1 MIALL
6 QLGDNGVKAAGEE
19 AKVEHPAVRQA
30 VEELVQPLQDDRP
43 VDRKLVELY
52 SNSMASSWIFIH
64 KQEENLESQYKLT
77 VGTGHAEITC

>member
-6 QLGDNGVKAAGEE
+6 QLGDDGVEAAGEE

-43 VDRKLVELY
+43 VDGKLVELY
-52 SNSMASSWIFIH
+52 GQFSGSELDFHIH
-64 KQEENLESQYKLT
+64 KK
-77 VGTGHAEITC
+77 